1 MFSPEQVE
9 KYLER
14 IGLHGPMTLNHDTL
28 NRIVWAHY
36 TSVPYENL
44 DTMNQIPVLL
54 SEEALYDKIVNRH
67 RGGWCFELNA
77 ALALLLEGL
86 GFSVQRL
93 AARFVMGEKPGTIPL
108 RRHEVLLVDL
118 EDGQYVCDAGIMRES
133 YRAALKLKHG
143 LEQKDGIGEYKIEFH
158 PFYGNLIFQR
168 LEKDTFEPLMGFTL
182 EPQTPGDYIMPSF
195 YCEHHPD
202 SPFTHH
208 RMVGVYTKDG
218 SINLVGNEL
227 RWISQGKISQRRECT
242 EEEIPGV
249 LREYFGIEGI
259 K

>member
-1 MFSPEQVE
+1 MFTKEQTE
-9 KYLER
+9 KYLAR
-14 IGLHGPMTLNHDTL
+14 IGLVGPLALKWETLNQ
-28 NRIVWAHY
+28 IVWAHY
-36 TSVPYENL
+36 THVPYENL

-86 GFSVQRL
+86 GFSVTRL
-93 AARFVMGEKPGTIPL
+93 AACFVMGEKPGSIPL
-108 RRHEVLLVDL
+108 RRHEVLLVEL
-118 EDGQYVCDAGIMRES
+118 EDGRYVCDAGIMRES
-133 YRAALKLKHG
+133 YRAALKLEHG
-143 LEQKDGIGEYKIEFH
+143 LVQPDGIGEYTIEAH
-158 PFYGNLIFQR
+158 PFYGNLILQR
-168 LEKDTFEPLMGFTL
+168 LEKDVFEPLMGFTL

-208 RMVGVYTKDG
+208 RMVGVYTDDG

-227 RWISQGKISQRRECT
+227 RWISQGKIAQRREYA

>member
-77 ALALLLEGL
+77 ALSLLLRGL
-86 GFSVQRL
+86 GFEVTLL
-93 AARFVMGEKPGTIPL
+93 AARFLAGEDPKVIPL
-108 RRHEVLLVDL
+108 RRHEVLLVTL
-118 EDGQYVCDAGIMRES
+118 PEGQYLCDAGIMRES
-133 YRAALKLKHG
+133 CRRALKLEYG
-143 LEQKDGIGEYKIEFH
+143 LIQSCCGA
-158 PFYGNLIFQR
+158 P
-168 LEKDTFEPLMGFTL
+168 TFDF
-182 EPQTPGDYIMPSF
+182 PGVSAEGQSF
-195 YCEHHPD
+195 YLLMEAAYED
-202 SPFTHH
+202 
-208 RMVGVYTKDG
+208 YLK
-218 SINLVGNEL
+218 
-227 RWISQGKISQRRECT
+227 
-242 EEEIPGV
+242 
-249 LREYFGIEGI
+249 
-259 K
+259 